1 MREFTIYQ
9 DDNGSWVAECKELP
23 GYRGKGST
31 KEEALDKIKSI
42 LLIYHPCGCED

>member
-9 DDNGSWVAECKELP
+9 DDNDSWVAECKELP

-31 KEEALDKIKSI
+31 KEEALEKIKAV
-42 LLIYHPCGCED
+42 LLIYHPCRCDD